1 MRHVTAAT
9 LSAILSLV
17 VSIGAAR
24 AADTPERQFP
34 LAASKLTLAG
44 GTKPGARR
52 LSFTAR
58 WSGAMS
64 PMPNPAFPGTTL
76 RIIGGPG
83 EGDSG
88 VIHLN
93 QLKWRALPKGKGYRY
108 NDPQGTAGGIKVILI
123 RTTKDGGRVKIVGGS
138 GNWRYQVTKPQS
150 VITITMISDTTRWC
164 AQLSSPKTIKTKVHG
179 VAQAALASCPCDTYA
194 STWEAIQGTIIAR
207 NSCTNSACHDSQS
220 AKTSGGL
227 DLTPEKAYAD
237 LVNAPSSYGT
247 MRVLPFAPNDSLL
260 WQKLAASTEGFQLNG
275 KGSPMPSGLPAISED
290 ELTAVRLW
298 IQQGAP
304 ETGVVPDTQGLLD
317 SCLPKPE
324 PPADEPLAAPPPD
337 QGVQLYAPPW
347 TIKPR
352 VAGTNGEDEVCYSTY
367 YNLIGKVPTV
377 PCGTPLF
384 TGPTNPTG
392 LCFAYNHQLLRQS
405 PNSHHSIIHVYT
417 GAYPSNDPSW
427 RYECSGGTVADGTS
441 CDPTVPGVAAPAG
454 ADCGGGYC
462 RGKPISGPACFSLI
476 GFGPPDYQGGATGN
490 GGQTAPAFSGS
501 QQPRFERIDP
511 AGVYSELPV
520 EGTIVW
526 NSHAFNVF
534 DVPIENQQW
543 LNLWFTND
551 LRYPLRGVFDATD
564 IFIQNVPP
572 FQQAEY
578 CRTTLFGKGTR
589 MADLS
594 SHTHKRGRLFRIWG
608 PDNQGDPG
616 IAQSCNST
624 QANPGTCLPE
634 PTPPI
639 MTTTTYNDPSQLIF
653 TTPLKLDSDD
663 PASRRYKF
671 CAIYD
676 NGYTDPEAVKRN
688 STSPNST
695 LQSLGIGGKCWTTGA
710 PGQHIYCMNAA
721 KRGQECFGNDRL
733 CDSAPGANDGVCD
746 ACTLKGGVTTEDE
759 MFIMI
764 GSYYC
769 DPAVPGET
777 CTGVCS
783 GGANKGEACHDD
795 DANCPTTSCVTTQP
809 AACSNGSTT
818 GGWCATGRNRCTSCT
833 TDTDCGTA
841 TCLPY
846 TNN

>member
-1 MRHVTAAT
+1 MRHVTVAT
-9 LSAILSLV
+9 LSTILSLFL
-17 VSIGAAR
+17 STGAAR
-24 AADTPERQFP
+24 AADTTERQFP
-34 LAASKLTLAG
+34 LGNSVLTLAG
-44 GTKPGARR
+44 GTKPASKRIT
-52 LSFTAR
+52 FTAR
-58 WSGAMS
+58 WSGTMS
-64 PMPNPAFPGTTL
+64 SMPNPAFPGTTL
-76 RIIGGPG
+76 RVIGGPG

-88 VIHLN
+88 IIHLTPTN
-93 QLKWRALPKGKGYRY
+93 WKTLPKGKGYLY
-108 NDPQGTAGGIKVILI
+108 HDPKGEAGGIKTILV
-123 RTTKDGGRVKIVGGS
+123 RTTKGGGRVKIVGGS
-138 GNWRYQVTKPQS
+138 GNWAYQVTKPQS
-150 VITITMISDTTRWC
+150 VITVTMISDTTRWC
-164 AQLSSPKTIKTKVHG
+164 AQFSSPKTKKTKVHG
-179 VAQAALASCPCDTYA
+179 VAASALASCPCDTYA
-194 STWEAIQGTIIAR
+194 STWEAIQGALIAR
-207 NSCTNSACHDSQS
+207 HGCTNGACHDS
-220 AKTSGGL
+220 ATKSGGL
-227 DLTPEKAYAD
+227 DLTPQTAYAS
-237 LVNAPSSYGT
+237 LINVPSSYGVT
-247 MRVLPFAPNDSLL
+247 RVLPFDPNDSFL
-260 WQKLAASTEGFQLNG
+260 WQKLAASTDGYDLKG

-304 ETGVVPDTQGLLD
+304 DSGVVPDTQGRLD

-324 PPADEPLAAPPPD
+324 PPVDEPLAAPPAD
-337 QGVQLYAPPW
+337 QGVQFYAPPW
-347 TIKPR
+347 TIPPR
-352 VAGTNGEDEVCYSTY
+352 NAQGTNGENEVCYSTY
-367 YNLIGKVPTV
+367 YNFIGKVPTV
-377 PCGTPLF
+377 PCDDPLLA
-384 TGPTNPTG
+384 GPTNPTG
-392 LCFAYNHQLLRQS
+392 QCFAWNHQLLRQS

-417 GAYPSNDPSW
+417 GVYPANDPSW
-427 RYECSGGTVADGTS
+427 RYQCSGGTVPDGTV

-462 RGKPISGPACFSLI
+462 RGLPISGPACFSLI

-551 LRYPLRGVFDATD
+551 LRYPLRGVFDAND

-572 FQQAEY
+572 FQEVEY
-578 CRTTLFGKGTR
+578 CRTTLMGKGTR

-608 PDNQGDPG
+608 PGV
-616 IAQSCNST
+616 AQACNST
-624 QANPGTCLPE
+624 TANPGACLPE
-634 PTPPI
+634 TTPPI
-639 MTTTTYNDPSQLIF
+639 MTTTTYNDPSQLIYSP
-653 TTPLKLDSDD
+653 PLVLDSDD
-663 PASRRYKF
+663 PSARRFKF

-676 NGYTDPEAVKRN
+676 NGYTDPNAVKRN

-695 LQSLGIGGKCWTTGA
+695 LQGIGIGGKCWTTGA
-710 PGQHIYCMNAA
+710 PGQHIYCFNQA

-759 MFIMI
+759 MFIML

-769 DPAVPGET
+769 DPSIPGQN
-777 CTGVCS
+777 CTGVCAS
-783 GGANKGEACHDD
+783 GANRGQTCQQDSD
-795 DANCPTTSCVTTQP
+795 CPTTHCVASQP
-809 AACSNGSTT
+809 ATCTSGSST
-818 GGWCATGRNRCTSCT
+818 GMWCATGRNRCDSCT
-833 TDTDCGTA
+833 TDADCGFSS
-841 TCLPY
+841 CVPY